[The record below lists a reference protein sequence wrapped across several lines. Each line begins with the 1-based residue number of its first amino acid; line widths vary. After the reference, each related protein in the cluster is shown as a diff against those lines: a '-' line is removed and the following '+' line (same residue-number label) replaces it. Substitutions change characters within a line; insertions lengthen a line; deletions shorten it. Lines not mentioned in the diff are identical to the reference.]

1 MYIINAEIENKKT
14 LDTLMEIY
22 KLLGLKPT
30 KFKLEEYHKEI
41 ATARKEIKSGKHSN
55 FDDVMKKLKKK

>member
-1 MYIINAEIENKKT
+1 MYILNAEIENKKT

-30 KFKLEEYHKEI
+30 KFKL
-41 ATARKEIKSGKHSN
+41 
-55 FDDVMKKLKKK
+55 